1 MSVTCN
7 LSFSSSIFFSL
18 KVSLR
23 KQALQDV
30 LCYWFHLQTLF
41 GCKCLSKLNLLRRK
55 GKFLAQAIKPWK
67 ARNDLK
73 PETQMLPRWL
83 LPLVSTSLSVMDFL
97 ESARN
102 NSCPTLTSLYFY
114 QQRRKIALPLCL
126 ILVFKI
132 SRNDSMSLLGLYF
145 WSNHYCQGGK
155 VESWQ
160 LLFKLHDPKQQ
171 FPEAGRVNAN
181 KCLS

>member
-7 LSFSSSIFFSL
+7 LSFSSSIFFPS
-18 KVSLR
+18 K
-23 KQALQDV
+23 
-30 LCYWFHLQTLF
+30 FHWE
-41 GCKCLSKLNLLRRK
+41 SKLCKMFSAIDFIYRLSLVASVWASWTCLGEKANFLLRPSNH
-55 GKFLAQAIKPWK
+55 GK

-73 PETQMLPRWL
+73 PETQMPPRWL

-126 ILVFKI
+126 VLVFKI
-132 SRNDSMSLLGLYF
+132 SRNGSMSLLGLYANF

-171 FPEAGRVNAN
+171 FPEAGRV
-181 KCLS
+181 KRQCK